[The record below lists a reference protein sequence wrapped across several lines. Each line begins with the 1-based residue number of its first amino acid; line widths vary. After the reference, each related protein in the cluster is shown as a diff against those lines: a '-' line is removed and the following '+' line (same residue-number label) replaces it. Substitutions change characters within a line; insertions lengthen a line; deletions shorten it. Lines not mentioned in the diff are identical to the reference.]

1 KSLSQKKVKVIF
13 SDARRWVERAREKYD
28 VIIVNLPDPVNARI
42 NRMYTQ
48 EFFYFAKER
57 LNPGGI
63 FAFSISVSENYIN
76 REAQSLIACLYET
89 VNSVFRDVIII
100 PGELLFY
107 IASDKKGILTQ
118 DVAVLEKR
126 VKERNLDLK
135 YVRQYYLADCLSPWR
150 IKYFEDSIN
159 ELSHVRINTDYSPVC
174 YYYGEVYWSTLFTD
188 WFRRLLVESG
198 KIKLWWFLAIPG
210 LLFVLR
216 IFIKKPTGFPVL
228 FAVFSSGF
236 AEIMFQVLI
245 IVMFQVYYGYLYYR
259 LGILI
264 TFFMIGL
271 VIGAYVAG
279 KINTGKT
286 AWQVFVLSQIGMCI
300 YPLLLPLIFLSMRS
314 IGGTSSWY
322 WEYMVF
328 PILPVIAGFVG
339 GIQFPLAN
347 RLYLKKQKGLIGKVS
362 GLTYGLDVFGSFFG
376 ALIGS
381 AILIPLLGIFQSC
394 VAASIISTSALVS
407 LFIFKDNR

>member
-1 KSLSQKKVKVIF
+1 
-13 SDARRWVERAREKYD
+13 
-28 VIIVNLPDPVNARI
+28 
-42 NRMYTQ
+42 M
-48 EFFYFAKER
+48 
-57 LNPGGI
+57 
-63 FAFSISVSENYIN
+63 
-76 REAQSLIACLYET
+76 
-89 VNSVFRDVIII
+89 
-100 PGELLFY
+100 
-107 IASDKKGILTQ
+107 
-118 DVAVLEKR
+118 
-126 VKERNLDLK
+126 
-135 YVRQYYLADCLSPWR
+135 
-150 IKYFEDSIN
+150 
-159 ELSHVRINTDYSPVC
+159 
-174 YYYGEVYWSTLFTD
+174 
-188 WFRRLLVESG
+188 LLVKSG

-216 IFIKKPTGFPVL
+216 VFIKKPTGFPVL

-394 VAASIISTSALVS
+394 AVASIISTSALVS